1 MEQNPSY
8 ISTVIP
14 TLAFTVSWFVIGLTV
29 FGPLHWMFEARRA
42 VQRSQLNLH
51 LRSSLTPARAAA

>member
-29 FGPLHWMFEARRA
+29 FGPLHWMFEARK
-42 VQRSQLNLH
+42 QPFWRSDIKVDIVYWIFGP
-51 LRSSLTPARAAA
+51 S